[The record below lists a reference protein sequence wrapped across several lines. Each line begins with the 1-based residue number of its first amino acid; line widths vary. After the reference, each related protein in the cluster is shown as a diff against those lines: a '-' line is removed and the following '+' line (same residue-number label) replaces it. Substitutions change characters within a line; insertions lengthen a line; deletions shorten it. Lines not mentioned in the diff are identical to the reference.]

1 MMLTLLKCKLHR
13 AIVTEADLNYTG
25 SIGIDADLMKAVGI
39 LPHEQVD
46 VYNITNGNRITTYAI
61 KTPGGSG
68 NVTINGAA
76 AHLFKKGDKVI
87 ICAYAQMTEQEA
99 REHKP
104 TVIILGEKNQVE
116 RHG

>member
-1 MMLTLLKCKLHR
+1 MMLTLLKCKLHG
-13 AIVTEADLNYTG
+13 AFVTEADLNYTG
-25 SIGIDADLMKAVGI
+25 SIGIDADLMKTAGI

-61 KTPGGSG
+61 SMPGGSKKI
-68 NVTINGAA
+68 TINGAA

-87 ICAYAQMTEQEA
+87 ICAYAQMSEPEA

-104 TVIILGEKNQVE
+104 TVILMGTDNTVA